1 MYSNIDEIEEAE
13 IISEKTKEEVYEE
26 IKKEEIN
33 ELIENVENISDEELE
48 KQIEE
53 SNKET
58 EEVLNEAIKSNEQVL
73 KDMDSIIDELE
84 KSEDNDAR
92 ELADE
97 FKKMREID
105 KNLAEQFKEFKGI
118 LTLGNNGKIDVNFTE
133 GSKKLVKELHQKVFT
148 EFKEKESV
156 KNYVERFLIETEE
169 KDNIYTIQYNEKD
182 MILKLDYFE
191 EIKEESYTDIMG
203 NVHKLLVPNIEKIK
217 KEFYNIYGETPESSD
232 VFDGLVYVYNE
243 IFELDR
249 RIFARD
255 KMLYDYKS
263 SFDKMFNKEEIV
275 EKMVEEWEK
284 IKDIDEEEMSKLEKT
299 IKMSLNFV
307 HDSILKKINKVFK
320 YNREELNKYNSLF
333 LHFYETVNIYI
344 ISTNI
349 DEDIKEEDKKEKML
363 EIRKVTYIV
372 HKVLA
377 KQIKKSSLKQ
387 ADLNSIPGFVLSLR
401 EPEENNPSVKL
412 GEEIG
417 KLFWERVK
425 TDC

>member
-133 GSKKLVKELHQKVFT
+133 GSKKLVKELHQKIFT

-217 KEFYNIYGETPESSD
+217 KEFYNVYGETPESSD

-255 KMLYDYKS
+255 KMLYYYKS

-284 IKDIDEEEMSKLEKT
+284 IKYIDEEEMSKLEKT
-299 IKMSLNFV
+299 IKMSL
-307 HDSILKKINKVFK
+307 L
-320 YNREELNKYNSLF
+320 
-333 LHFYETVNIYI
+333 
-344 ISTNI
+344 
-349 DEDIKEEDKKEKML
+349 
-363 EIRKVTYIV
+363 
-372 HKVLA
+372 
-377 KQIKKSSLKQ
+377 
-387 ADLNSIPGFVLSLR
+387 LS
-401 EPEENNPSVKL
+401 
-412 GEEIG
+412 
-417 KLFWERVK
+417 
-425 TDC
+425 